1 MPEKFRHFLTMK
13 IILYKNI
20 SNKNVLTKKITKMGE
35 LDNVN
40 ILDYSQNYLELN
52 FSFSTDI
59 NFNYIYIPD
68 FEKYYFV
75 ERIEIAENDIKNYN
89 CKCDVLTSNKEI
101 VMKSKIKC
109 DGNTKF
115 FNVSDIIID
124 RTPTNILLTLNRT
137 N

>member
-1 MPEKFRHFLTMK
+1 
-13 IILYKNI
+13 
-20 SNKNVLTKKITKMGE
+20 MGT

-68 FEKYYFV
+68 FGKYYFI
-75 ERIEIAENDIKNYN
+75 ERIEIAENGIKNYN
-89 CKCDVLTSNKEI
+89 CKCDVLNSNKQI
-101 VMKSKIKC
+101 VMNSKIKC

-115 FNVSDIIID
+115 FNSSDIIID
-124 RTPTNILLTLNRT
+124 RTPSNILITLNRT

>member
-1 MPEKFRHFLTMK
+1 
-13 IILYKNI
+13 
-20 SNKNVLTKKITKMGE
+20 MGT

-40 ILDYSQNYLELN
+40 ILDYSQNYLELK

-68 FEKYYFV
+68 FEKYYFI
-75 ERIEIAENDIKNYN
+75 ESIEIAENGIKNYI
-89 CKCDVLTSNKEI
+89 CKCDVLSSNRQI
-101 VMKSKIKC
+101 VMNSKIKC

-115 FNVSDIIID
+115 FNSSDIIID
-124 RTPTNILLTLNRT
+124 RTPTNILITLNRT

>member
-1 MPEKFRHFLTMK
+1 MR

-20 SNKNVLTKKITKMGE
+20 SNKNVLNKKITEVGT
-35 LDNVN
+35 LDDVN
-40 ILDYSQNYLELN
+40 ILDYSQNYLDLK

-68 FEKYYFV
+68 FEKYYFI
-75 ERIEIAENDIKNYN
+75 ESIEIAENDIKIYN
-89 CKCDVLTSNKEI
+89 CKCDVLNSNKQI
-101 VMKSKIKC
+101 IMNSKIKC

-115 FNVSDIIID
+115 FNSSDIIID
-124 RTPTNILLTLNRT
+124 RTPSNILITLNRT

>member
-1 MPEKFRHFLTMK
+1 MR

-20 SNKNVLTKKITKMGE
+20 SNKNVLNKNITEMGTLE
-35 LDNVN
+35 NVN

-75 ERIEIAENDIKNYN
+75 ESIEIAENGIKNYN
-89 CKCDVLTSNKEI
+89 CKCDVLSSNKQI
-101 VMKSKIKC
+101 VMNSKIKC

-115 FNVSDIIID
+115 FNSSDIIID
-124 RTPTNILLTLNRT
+124 RTPTNILITLNRT

>member
-1 MPEKFRHFLTMK
+1 MK

>member
-1 MPEKFRHFLTMK
+1 MR

-20 SNKNVLTKKITKMGE
+20 SNKNVLNKNITEVGTLE
-35 LDNVN
+35 NVN
-40 ILDYSQNYLELN
+40 ILDYRQNYLELN

-68 FEKYYFV
+68 FEKYYFIESV
-75 ERIEIAENDIKNYN
+75 EIAENGIKNYN
-89 CKCDVLTSNKEI
+89 CKCDVLGSNKQI
-101 VMKSKIKC
+101 VMNSKIKC

-115 FNVSDIIID
+115 FNSSDIIID
-124 RTPTNILLTLNRT
+124 RTPTNILITLNRT

>member
-1 MPEKFRHFLTMK
+1 MR
-13 IILYKNI
+13 IVLYKNI
-20 SNKNVLTKKITKMGE
+20 SNKNVLNKNITEMGT

-59 NFNYIYIPD
+59 DFNYIYIPD

-75 ERIEIAENDIKNYN
+75 ESIEIAENGIKNYN
-89 CKCDVLTSNKEI
+89 CKCDVLGSNKQI
-101 VMKSKIKC
+101 VMNSKIKC

-115 FNVSDIIID
+115 FNSSDIIID
-124 RTPTNILLTLNRT
+124 RTPTNILITLNRT